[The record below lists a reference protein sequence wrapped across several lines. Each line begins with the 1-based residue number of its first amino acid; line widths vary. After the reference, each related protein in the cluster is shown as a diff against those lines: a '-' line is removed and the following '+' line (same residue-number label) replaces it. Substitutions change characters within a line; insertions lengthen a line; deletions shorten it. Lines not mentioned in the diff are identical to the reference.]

1 MDNVFQ
7 PIKIRAAETKNLF
20 IQICWEWLR
29 DMKTLQSN
37 TVWNDLV
44 FAKWYA
50 PHSLPRRLGIALRAK
65 ENVNND
71 ATNLLPDRYR
81 KYWKNHPEFFHIVF
95 NADVPNL
102 ILPPP
107 PYELPFFTINNPY
120 PTIQNTIMEGIEFFI
135 NLFEM

>member
-1 MDNVFQ
+1 MDPVIQ
-7 PIKIRAAETKNLF
+7 PLKIRAVETKNLF
-20 IQICWEWLR
+20 ILICWEWLR

-37 TVWNDLV
+37 TVWNDLI

-50 PHSLPRRLGIALRAK
+50 PHSLTRRLGIALCAK

-81 KYWKNHPEFFHIVF
+81 KYWKTHPEFSNIVF
-95 NADVPNL
+95 NADVPDL

-107 PYELPFFTINNPY
+107 PYELPIFTINNPY
-120 PTIQNTIMEGIEFFI
+120 PTIQNTRIEGIFI
-135 NLFEM
+135 SITLVEM